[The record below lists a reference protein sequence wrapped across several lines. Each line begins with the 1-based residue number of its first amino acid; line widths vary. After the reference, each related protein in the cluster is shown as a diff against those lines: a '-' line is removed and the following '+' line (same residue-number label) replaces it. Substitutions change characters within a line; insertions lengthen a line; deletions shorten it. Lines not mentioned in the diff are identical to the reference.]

1 MSSNN
6 NSSSVIQH
14 AELGDLMAAPL
25 LVDGPLFARW
35 FRSRMSAPHAA
46 VSMNPDQIR
55 EAIEIADRPMY
66 QLAGGTAVIKIMGPI
81 EYRMSEWS
89 WWYGGTSCQCIGA
102 AVQAAIDAEE
112 VSKIVLQVDSP
123 GGVYPGVPELAKQI
137 YDQRG
142 AKPIVAVIDPYAA
155 SAAIWVATAAS
166 RVVAIGSGMAG
177 SIGAYTQVV
186 SWAELLKKEGYDA
199 RVIRSPEWKAEGH
212 PFEPLTE
219 EYVAYRQEYINAIAS
234 EFAAAVA
241 KHRGVRPKV
250 VGEKFG
256 GGRMMPAAEARKAGL
271 IDRIGNLAS
280 ELSVSSGR
288 RGSIPRTEQIN
299 GAAVTR
305 PFRRRPY

>member
-1 MSSNN
+1 MSSNTKTN
-6 NSSSVIQH
+6 ELNQNT
-14 AELGDLMAAPL
+14 ELGHLMAAPL

-35 FRSRMSAPHAA
+35 FRSRMSAQHAA
-46 VSMNPDQIR
+46 VPMSPDQIR
-55 EAIEIADRPMY
+55 EAIEIADRPKY

-89 WWYGGTSCQCIGA
+89 WWYGGTSCQAIGA

-166 RVVAIGSGMAG
+166 RVVSIGSGMAG

-186 SWAELLKKEGYDA
+186 SWSELLKKEGYDA

-212 PFEPLTE
+212 PFESLTD
-219 EYVAYRQEYINAIAS
+219 EYVAYRQDYINAIAA
-234 EFAAAVA
+234 EFTAAVA
-241 KHRGVRPKV
+241 KHRGVRPNV
-250 VGEKFG
+250 AAEKFG

-280 ELSVSSGR
+280 ELSAGSGKRRSSA
-288 RGSIPRTEQIN
+288 RTEHIRV
-299 GAAVTR
+299 AAVTR